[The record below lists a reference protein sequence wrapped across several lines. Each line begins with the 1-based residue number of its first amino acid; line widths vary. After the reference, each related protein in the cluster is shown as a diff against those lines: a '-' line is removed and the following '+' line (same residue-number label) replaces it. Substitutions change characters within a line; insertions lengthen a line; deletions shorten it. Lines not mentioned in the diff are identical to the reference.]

1 MPDLSNKG
9 VHKFWHE
16 YHDPVIYK
24 VVSFMENVENWS
36 LDGNPE
42 LEGAIAK
49 LSTILDN
56 IGYVD
61 LQAEDKIIQV
71 AVYLKMGRMLRLLQC
86 IDTAHPGAASKIIMF
101 AKTTSKSTDDI
112 FGLFLRRNIVFERL
126 RILGRIF
133 AADRLSAVQQALG
146 GKDHA

>member
-1 MPDLSNKG
+1 VPDLSNKG

-16 YHDPVIYK
+16 YHDPMIYK
-24 VVSFMENVENWS
+24 VVSFMENVEDWS

-42 LEGAIAK
+42 LEEAIAK
-49 LSTILDN
+49 LSTTLDD

-71 AVYLKMGRMLRLLQC
+71 AVSLKMGRMLRLLQC
-86 IDTAHPGAASKIIMF
+86 LDAAHPGAASKIIMF

-112 FGLFLRRNIVFERL
+112 FGLFLRRNMVFERL

-133 AADRLSAVQQALG
+133 ATDRLNAVQQALG